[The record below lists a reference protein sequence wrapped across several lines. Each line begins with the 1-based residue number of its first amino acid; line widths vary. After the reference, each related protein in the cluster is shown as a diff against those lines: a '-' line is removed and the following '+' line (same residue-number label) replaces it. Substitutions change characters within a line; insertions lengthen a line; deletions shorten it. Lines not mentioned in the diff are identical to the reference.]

1 MGLDD
6 YTPDA
11 ICDKL
16 DVGPFRPIARCE
28 RCRGEL
34 KVLLCPSFKPEVC
47 LVFREHG
54 AQTQVRVACAKPQ
67 IWGSAFRRVKVLA
80 DSGRFREPTL
90 AELERRFRSAIAKP
104 DERDIAVLDGM
115 RVHIA
120 WHLAH
125 HCLLLENAQPS
136 LNEPLKKFVGSLIVY
151 AFDSIA
157 DSYCRDCL
165 VDAANYVGIHGLPR
179 SSANGTDTNRGP
191 LRSWI
196 TWISDF
202 EAWLRRLFSRR

>member
-16 DVGPFRPIARCE
+16 DVGPFRPIGRCE
-28 RCRGEL
+28 QYRGEL

-67 IWGSAFRRVKVLA
+67 IWGSAFRRVKALA

-90 AELERRFRSAIAKP
+90 VELERRFRSSVAQP
-104 DERDIAVLDGM
+104 EERDIAVLDGM
-115 RVHIA
+115 NVHIA
-120 WHLAH
+120 WHLSH
-125 HCLLLENAQPS
+125 GCLLLEGAHPS
-136 LNEPLKKFVGSLIVY
+136 LSEPLKKFVGSVIVY
-151 AFDSIA
+151 AFDAIA
-157 DSYCRDCL
+157 DHYCRDCL
-165 VDAANYVGIHGLPR
+165 VDAAKYVGIHGLPR
-179 SSANGTDTNRGP
+179 STTEGN
-191 LRSWI
+191 
-196 TWISDF
+196 
-202 EAWLRRLFSRR
+202 E